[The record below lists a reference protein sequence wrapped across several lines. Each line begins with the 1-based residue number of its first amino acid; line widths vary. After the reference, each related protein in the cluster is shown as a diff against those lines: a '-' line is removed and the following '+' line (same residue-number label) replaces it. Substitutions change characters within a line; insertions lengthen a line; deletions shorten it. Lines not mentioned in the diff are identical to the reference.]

1 MDRYLTCVLK
11 IRDIFAHLWRLLP
24 SCNFEHI
31 IISEK
36 ECTTLESRYMLAQVV
51 TEATL
56 PVQHGAEI
64 TITATCPSGYVA
76 DVGDQATC
84 LYGQLVPTTKLLFC
98 SFISMCLCILF
109 IRSIFINSN
118 CKVRAPELELK
129 SCVVPVSCDSCL
141 QEHQLNFN

>member
-24 SCNFEHI
+24 SCHFELI

-76 DVGDQATC
+76 DGGDQATC
-84 LYGQLVPTTKLLFC
+84 LYGQLVPTTKLPHC
-98 SFISMCLCILF
+98 SLISMWLSILF
-109 IRSIFINSN
+109 IRFSYINSN
-118 CKVRAPELELK
+118 CRFAPELELK
-129 SCVVPVSCDSCL
+129 SCVVPVSCNFCL
-141 QEHQLNFN
+141 KDHQLNFN